1 MLTFHFQ
8 FPNVHPSYRTDTRS
22 IKSLKI
28 HIYGN
33 MKRDIST
40 YRENKFETI
49 SNNRQNNEWGFH
61 FLLIQRFDWKSKNNI
76 RMSHSLFFL
85 KIADSRICIC

>member
-1 MLTFHFQ
+1 
-8 FPNVHPSYRTDTRS
+8 
-22 IKSLKI
+22 
-28 HIYGN
+28 

-76 RMSHSLFFL
+76 LMIHSLFL
-85 KIADSRICIC
+85 KNR